1 MRWWICVMIL
11 GVVSPALAAVKCFP
25 EKIKSVQVARGGDLF
40 YTTVT
45 GVRRK
50 LTHMSQ
56 YEAMAMLSLLKDS
69 MGTNQIIQVSYP
81 DGYDCK
87 KPDLTVHAD
96 LLMMQD
102 PAVQ

>member
-1 MRWWICVMIL
+1 
-11 GVVSPALAAVKCFP
+11 
-25 EKIKSVQVARGGDLF
+25 
-40 YTTVT
+40 
-45 GVRRK
+45 
-50 LTHMSQ
+50 MSQ